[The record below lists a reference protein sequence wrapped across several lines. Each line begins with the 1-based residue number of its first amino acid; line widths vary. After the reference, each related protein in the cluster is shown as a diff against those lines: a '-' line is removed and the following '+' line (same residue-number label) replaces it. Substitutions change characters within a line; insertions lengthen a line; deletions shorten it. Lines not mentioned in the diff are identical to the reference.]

1 MKRENF
7 KKIIKLRSCWK
18 IDKRKGNYKL
28 PNGKHLSDYILDLVE
43 SQMKID
49 DLGIRANG
57 DLCFASGGDWN
68 IEASK
73 FNDYVLMPDFES
85 NEVCSYDEMEK
96 RINCL
101 IRELLY

>member
-28 PNGKHLSDYILDLVE
+28 PSGKHLLDYILDLVE
-43 SQMKID
+43 SQMKLD

-57 DLCFASGGDWN
+57 DLCFTSGGNWN
-68 IEASK
+68 VEANE

-85 NEVCSYDEMEK
+85 NEVCSYDEMEQ
-96 RINCL
+96 RISCL

>member
-28 PNGKHLSDYILDLVE
+28 PSGDRLSDYLLDLVE

-49 DLGIRANG
+49 DLGIRTNG
-57 DLCFASGGDWN
+57 DLCFVSGGDWN
-68 IEASK
+68 VEASE
-73 FNDYVLMPDFES
+73 FDDYVLMPDFES
-85 NEVCSYDEMEK
+85 NEVCSHDEMEQ
-96 RINCL
+96 RISYL